1 MSEPAGRSTD
11 HSRNEL
17 IALLNIPEHL
27 TRDVKAVGIRWY
39 YARYKAFLEAQETL
53 SKMLKAGTWPGR
65 KPTVITIIELFA
77 SKSTWFTYVA
87 PGFGDINN
95 FPILKEWLEEGEGC
109 PSDLDVWGKVKSSYN
124 FADLKDEKERQ
135 VNKGKKKDEKDGGE
149 KVVDK
154 ARKHKKK
161 KDM

>member
-27 TRDVKAVGIRWY
+27 TRDVKAVGIRQY

-87 PGFGDINN
+87 PGFEVFTLGHLFRAESAWNPSSPSTPAGI
-95 FPILKEWLEEGEGC
+95 FPTS
-109 PSDLDVWGKVKSSYN
+109 PSEIEVCS
-124 FADLKDEKERQ
+124 
-135 VNKGKKKDEKDGGE
+135 
-149 KVVDK
+149 
-154 ARKHKKK
+154 KHLNLAENVL
-161 KDM
+161 MHSH